1 MSPCPRPVLQ
11 FPFSTEM
18 NAGSPEPTASGQ
30 VTAYT
35 AGLASWRAGQDP
47 LQDTGLIAALRKG
60 TSVCAGQFSELRG

>member
-1 MSPCPRPVLQ
+1 
-11 FPFSTEM
+11 M

-30 VTAYT
+30 VTAHT

-47 LQDTGLIAALRKG
+47 LQDTGLIAALQKG